1 MAVLKP
7 VEVFENISF
16 QPSSAVL
23 KSKSTLFF
31 FWVFYYYY
39 FAKDKDNTQV
49 SYVFS
54 LGAYRSLG
62 SMSYQVGAA
71 RISYLISQH

>member
-31 FWVFYYYY
+31 LGFFYYY

-54 LGAYRSLG
+54 LGAYHSLG

-71 RISYLISQH
+71 RISYLIFQH